1 MNRFQCPRCSRW
13 LASDETIAFDGHQIV
28 HLDCHRPRD
37 LTYEERALLFKFCW
51 DHEVAKCQV
60 CRKSFREQYL
70 AADLF
75 DHRTH
80 LCPGC
85 HSDLTASIREHLFA
99 CAVVP
104 TEVRW
109 RAEDARDAAR
119 KLIKQRYLLLEQVDA
134 LTRQATSAIA
144 ALRDA
149 MNRLT

>member
-1 MNRFQCPRCSRW
+1 L
-13 LASDETIAFDGHQIV
+13 LASDETIAFDGREIV
-28 HLDCHRPRD
+28 HLDCQRPRE
-37 LTYEERALLFKFCW
+37 LTYEERALLFKYCW
-51 DHEVAKCQV
+51 EHEVAECLA
-60 CRKSFREQYL
+60 CGKSFREQHL

-85 HSDLTASIREHLFA
+85 HSDLTVSVREHLFA
-99 CAVVP
+99 CGLVP

-119 KLIKQRYLLLEQVDA
+119 RLIKQRHLLLEQVDA
-134 LTRQATSAIA
+134 LTRQAESAIV

-149 MNRLT
+149 ISRLT